1 MGRAEGRRYRLKP
14 SCRQFPEG
22 RELAVTC
29 RGPGRDQEDGAG
41 GSMTGEGG
49 SIDAGTVVIEGVWT
63 WIVGVRGGSEV
74 VVILEGSAA
83 C

>member
-1 MGRAEGRRYRLKP
+1 
-14 SCRQFPEG
+14 
-22 RELAVTC
+22 
-29 RGPGRDQEDGAG
+29 
-41 GSMTGEGG
+41 MTGEGG